1 MSYFFLFYAGT
12 DFVALRAR
20 KHLSQFLK
28 MAFVFCVLC
37 IFPVFFEGL
46 KIRICHCDTTR
57 RKRRWSAVTPASLA
71 SLVVSPLIDG
81 RKERE
86 VPEEVER

>member
-1 MSYFFLFYAGT
+1 M
-12 DFVALRAR
+12 
-20 KHLSQFLK
+20 SQFLK

-37 IFPVFFEGL
+37 ISPVFFEGL
-46 KIRICHCDTTR
+46 KIRIGHCDTTR

-71 SLVVSPLIDG
+71 SLVVSPLING

-86 VPEEVER
+86 VPEEMERESSC